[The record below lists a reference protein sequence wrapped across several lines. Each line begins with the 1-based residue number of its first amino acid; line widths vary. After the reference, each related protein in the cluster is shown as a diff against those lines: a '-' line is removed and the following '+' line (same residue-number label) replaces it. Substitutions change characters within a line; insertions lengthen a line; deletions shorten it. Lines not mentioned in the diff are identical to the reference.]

1 MPDVDAMIDE
11 ITARATDPNRNP
23 NVGNRLVAARTMT
36 TVRVTEPRENRR
48 KSARERDQERN
59 RHRPRTVAPRVTR

>member
-23 NVGNRLVAARTMT
+23 NAGNAARTAARRIT
-36 TVRVTEPRENRR
+36 TVR
-48 KSARERDQERN
+48 
-59 RHRPRTVAPRVTR
+59 